1 MNWFLSLIKKNFD
14 YKMPDKRKKKE
25 SHSELSR
32 TEAFLKDTELY
43 PEQDGE
49 TWSVFGDVT
58 GFCYKEGLDMEA
70 ARKYADE
77 LNRNKKNLDI

>member
-14 YKMPDKRKKKE
+14 YKMPDKIKKKE

-43 PEQDGE
+43 QEQDGD

-58 GFCYKEGLDMEA
+58 GFCYKEGLEKEA
-70 ARKYADE
+70 AQKYVDE
-77 LNRNKKNLDI
+77 LNKNRRSLEI